1 MGTDL
6 WSFHWSGGDKAR
18 ICVALLPFRG
28 SQASGGQSR
37 IWPHGERRHHIP
49 LYLPLGISSRN
60 GAQEGQLL
68 AAVWRFPAG
77 QPGDRAWLLSAPK
90 YVRFCGLVEQ
100 FFSKIDLRKGYWQV
114 PVHAN
119 DITKTPTAVITPFG
133 LFKFLHMEFCLR
145 NVGSSFQRMMDRV
158 ISGLAFAFCNLDDLH
173 VASHSPEEHI
183 THLWILF

>member
-1 MGTDL
+1 M
-6 WSFHWSGGDKAR
+6 
-18 ICVALLPFRG
+18 
-28 SQASGGQSR
+28 
-37 IWPHGERRHHIP
+37 
-49 LYLPLGISSRN
+49 
-60 GAQEGQLL
+60 
-68 AAVWRFPAG
+68 
-77 QPGDRAWLLSAPK
+77 
-90 YVRFCGLVEQ
+90 
-100 FFSKIDLRKGYWQV
+100 
-114 PVHAN
+114 HAD